1 MDRELK
7 VIAAVKRGQLK
18 VASSQQIID
27 YVTNFPDDTE
37 FEITIKRVKDARSL
51 NLNRTYWMY
60 LTMIG
65 DHLGHSK
72 MEMHDYFKAKFL
84 CEIHIVNGEE
94 TLVCEST
101 AKLSNKEFCE
111 YLEKIFHYCA
121 DKIGFILPDIDE
133 IKQIKREYT

>member
-1 MDRELK
+1 MESELK
-7 VIAAVKRGQLK
+7 LLGVKVNNKLKSSGNIQIA
-18 VASSQQIID
+18 D
-27 YVTNFPDDTE
+27 YIAGFPDDTK
-37 FEITIKRVKDARSL
+37 FEIIIRKVKDARSL

-84 CEIHIVNGEE
+84 CEVHVVNGEE

-111 YLEKIFHYCA
+111 YLEKIFYFCA
-121 DKIGFILPDIDE
+121 DEVGFTLPDIDE
-133 IKQIKREYT
+133 LKKGLN